1 MGCLFSENHLGY
13 IKKKMAEYSLLFPG
27 QGSQFIGMG
36 KDLYAKYAA
45 AKEIFDKADNILGMA
60 LSRLCFE
67 GPVDKL
73 NDTANTQPAIFVT
86 SYAAL
91 KVLEEEFGQ
100 ALQPTAVAGHSLG
113 EYTALAAA
121 GSLSFENSIKLVRAR
136 GSLMK
141 SAGEKAAGGMT
152 VVIGANISALINLVN
167 KTAETNNQVLKIAND
182 NCPGQIVI
190 SGSPVALQEFENNY
204 KKSGAKFVKRLPVSV
219 ACHTPLMADAQ
230 KEFDIILKQTPINPA
245 RFDVIANTSAKP
257 IRSPQEIRKELTKQM
272 CGMVLWTQ
280 TSHYLDKIGCAR
292 FLEIG
297 PKKVLCGLTKRSL
310 PHAECVGFN
319 SVPDGESA
327 LQFLQAGKK

>member
-1 MGCLFSENHLGY
+1 MT
-13 IKKKMAEYSLLFPG
+13 AYSLLFPG
-27 QGSQFIGMG
+27 QGSQFVSMG

-67 GPVDKL
+67 GPVEEL

-100 ALQPTAVAGHSLG
+100 VLQPTAVAGHSLG

-121 GSLSFENSIKLVRAR
+121 GSLSFENGLKLVRAR

-141 SAGEKAAGGMT
+141 SAGEKSAGGMT
-152 VVIGANISALINLVN
+152 VVIGADISALIKLVN
-167 KTAETNNQVLKIAND
+167 EITETNNQVLKIAND

-190 SGSPVALQEFENNY
+190 SGSPAALQEFENNY

-230 KEFDIILKQTPINPA
+230 KEFDTILTQTPINPTK
-245 RFDVIANTSAKP
+245 FDVIANTSAKP
-257 IRSPQEIRKELTKQM
+257 IRRPQEIRKELTNQL

-280 TSHYLDKIGCAR
+280 TSNYFDEIGCKH

-297 PKKVLCGLTKRSL
+297 PKKVLCGLTKRTL
-310 PHAECVGFN
+310 PQAECTGFN
-319 SVPDGESA
+319 SVSDIEST
-327 LQFLQAGKK
+327 LQFIQTWKK

>member
-1 MGCLFSENHLGY
+1 
-13 IKKKMAEYSLLFPG
+13 MAGYSLLFPG
-27 QGSQFIGMG
+27 QGSQFVGMG

-60 LSRLCFE
+60 LSHLCFE
-67 GPVDKL
+67 GPAEKL

-91 KVLEEEFGQ
+91 KILEDEFGQ
-100 ALQPTAVAGHSLG
+100 TLQPTAGAGHSLG

-121 GSLSFENSIKLVRAR
+121 GSLSFEDGLKLVRAR

-152 VVIGANISALINLVN
+152 VVIGANISTLKIFI
-167 KTAETNNQVLKIAND
+167 KKITDTNNQVLKIAND

-190 SGSPVALQEFENNY
+190 SGSPDALQEFESNY
-204 KKSGAKFVKRLPVSV
+204 KESGAKFVKRLPVSV

-230 KEFDIILKQTPINPA
+230 KEFDAILTQTPINSA
-245 RFDVIANTSAKP
+245 KFDVIANTSAKP
-257 IRSPQEIRKELTKQM
+257 IQRPQEIRKELTNQL
-272 CGMVLWTQ
+272 CGLVLWTQ
-280 TSHYLDKIGCAR
+280 TSNYLDKIGCTR

-297 PKKVLCGLTKRSL
+297 PKKVLCGLTKRTL
-310 PHAECVGFN
+310 PQADCTGFN
-319 SVPDGESA
+319 SVPDVESA
-327 LQFLQAGKK
+327 LQFLQAGKE